1 MSGERVEQL
10 TRRREKGE
18 LEHTHLTFHLNS
30 QILFVIGI
38 VNKALP
44 LRVVQ
49 VSICIVNN
57 WISKQPIRVLDFKLG
72 AGPKP
77 NPGFEINGCPV
88 VPDNQKYAGT
98 TK

>member
-30 QILFVIGI
+30 QILFVIGN

-44 LRVVQ
+44 LRVVH

-77 NPGFEINGCPV
+77 NPNP
-88 VPDNQKYAGT
+88 K
-98 TK
+98 